1 VEHWEKKMTTTTS
14 QGTALITGGSSGI
27 GSVYADR
34 LARRGYD
41 LVLAGR
47 DPQRLE
53 ARVAKLRSTGR
64 KVSTIAGDLTNRADV
79 KAIEQRLLTDPSITL
94 FLNNAGQAVLTPLV
108 DSDADQLDQMLEVN
122 VMAFTRLAIAAAKAF
137 SKHGRGTLINI
148 SSAVALAPDML
159 NGVYNASKAYELSF
173 TQALQIELAG
183 KGVQIQAVL
192 PGAVATEIWARA
204 GRPVEQLPQEIVMP
218 VESAVDAALAG
229 LDQGE
234 LVTILSLPDIGN
246 WDAFLA
252 ARKVLRPSL
261 SLAAPAP
268 RYSSKATH

>member
-1 VEHWEKKMTTTTS
+1 MNSPTS

-41 LVLAGR
+41 LLLAGR
-47 DPQRLE
+47 DPKRLE
-53 ARVAKLRSTGR
+53 PLAARLRATGR

-79 KAIEQRLLTDPSITL
+79 AALEQLLLTDNSISL

-108 DSDADQLDQMLEVN
+108 ESDADQLDQMLEVN

-137 SKHGRGTLINI
+137 TQSGRGTLINI

-183 KGVQIQAVL
+183 KSVQIQAVL
-192 PGAVATEIWARA
+192 PGAVATELWAR
-204 GRPVEQLPQEIVMP
+204 GGLPVEHLPKEIVMP

-246 WDAFLA
+246 WDAYLA
-252 ARKVLRPSL
+252 ARKVLRPNL
-261 SLAAPAP
+261 SLARPAE
-268 RYSSKATH
+268 RYSGKTH

>member
-1 VEHWEKKMTTTTS
+1 MNSPTH

-41 LVLAGR
+41 LLLAGR
-47 DPQRLE
+47 DPHRLE
-53 ARVAKLRSTGR
+53 ALAIKLRGTGR
-64 KVSTIAGDLTNRADV
+64 KVSTLAGDLTNRADV
-79 KAIEQRLLTDPSITL
+79 KAIEQRLLTDTSISL

-108 DSDADQLDQMLEVN
+108 ESDADKLDQMLEVN

-137 SKHGRGTLINI
+137 TQRGRGTLINI

-173 TQALQIELAG
+173 TQALQIELSG

-261 SLAAPAP
+261 SLARPAP
-268 RYSSKATH
+268 RYSTKTH

>member
-1 VEHWEKKMTTTTS
+1 MNSVTS

-41 LVLAGR
+41 LILAGR
-47 DPQRLE
+47 DMQRLD
-53 ARVAKLRSTGR
+53 AVATKLHRTGR
-64 KVSTIAGDLTNRADV
+64 KVSTLAGDLTNRTDV
-79 KAIEQRLLTDPSITL
+79 KAIEQRLLTDKSISL

-108 DSDADQLDQMLEVN
+108 ESDPDKLDQMLEVN
-122 VMAFTRLAIAAAKAF
+122 VMAFTRLAVAAAKAF
-137 SKHGRGTLINI
+137 TQRGRGTLINI

-159 NGVYNASKAYELSF
+159 NGVYNGSKAYELSF

-192 PGAVATEIWARA
+192 PGAVATEIWARG
-204 GRPVEQLPQEIVMP
+204 GRPVEQLPPEIVMP

-252 ARKVLRPSL
+252 ARKVLRPKL
-261 SLAAPAP
+261 SLARPAP
-268 RYSSKATH
+268 RYSAKVH

>member
-1 VEHWEKKMTTTTS
+1 MKSTS
-14 QGTALITGGSSGI
+14 GPGTALITGGSSGI
-27 GSVYADR
+27 GSVYAER

-41 LVLAGR
+41 LILAGR
-47 DPQRLE
+47 DPKRLE
-53 ARVAKLRSTGR
+53 TTVARLRSTGR
-64 KVSTIAGDLTNRADV
+64 NISTIAGDLTNRDDV
-79 KAIEQRLLTDPSITL
+79 KAIEQRLLTDPAITL

-108 DSDADQLDQMLEVN
+108 DSDADKLDQMLQVN

-137 SKHGRGTLINI
+137 ASHGRGTLINI

-159 NGVYNASKAYELSF
+159 NGVYNASKGYELSL
-173 TQALQIELAG
+173 TQSLQIELAG

-204 GRPVEQLPQEIVMP
+204 GRPVEQLPKEIVMP

-252 ARKVLRPSL
+252 ARKVLRPNL
-261 SLAAPAP
+261 SLATPAP
-268 RYSSKATH
+268 RYASKTTH

>member
-1 VEHWEKKMTTTTS
+1 MNSLQS

-41 LVLAGR
+41 LLLAGR

-53 ARVAKLRSTGR
+53 ALAAKLRGTGR
-64 KVSTIAGDLTNRADV
+64 KVTTLAGDLTDREDV
-79 KAIEQRLLTDPSITL
+79 KAIEQWLATDTSIT
-94 FLNNAGQAVLTPLV
+94 FFVNNAGQAVLTPLV
-108 DSDADQLDQMLEVN
+108 ESDADKLDQMLEVN

-137 SKHGRGTLINI
+137 ARRGRGTLVNI

-173 TQALQIELAG
+173 TQALQIELSG
-183 KGVQIQAVL
+183 KGLRIQAVL
-192 PGAVATEIWARA
+192 PGAVATEIWARG

-246 WDAFLA
+246 WDAFVA
-252 ARKVLRPSL
+252 ARKVLRPNL
-261 SLAAPAP
+261 SLAKPAQ
-268 RYSSKATH
+268 RYSGKTH

>member
-1 VEHWEKKMTTTTS
+1 MKTTNS
-14 QGTALITGGSSGI
+14 PGTALITGGSSGI

-47 DPQRLE
+47 DLGRLE
-53 ARVAKLRSTGR
+53 AVAARLRTTGR
-64 KVSTIAGDLTNRADV
+64 QVSIIAGDLTRAEDV
-79 KAIEQRLLTDPSITL
+79 KSIENRLLTDRSISL
-94 FLNNAGQAVLTPLV
+94 FLNNAGTAVLTPLV
-108 DSDADQLDQMLEVN
+108 ESDPDALDRMLQVN
-122 VMAFTRLAIAAAKAF
+122 VMAFTRLAVAAAKAF
-137 SKHGRGTLINI
+137 TRDGRGTLINI

-159 NGVYNASKAYELSF
+159 NGVYNGSKAYELSF

-192 PGAVATEIWARA
+192 PGAVATEIWARG

-252 ARKVLRPSL
+252 ARKVLRPNL
-261 SLAAPAP
+261 SLAEPAA
-268 RYSSKATH
+268 RYSPGTTH

>member
-1 VEHWEKKMTTTTS
+1 MNNQTN

-41 LVLAGR
+41 LILAGR

-53 ARVAKLRSTGR
+53 TQAVKLRKSGR
-64 KVSTIAGDLTNRADV
+64 KVSLLAGDLTKRSDV
-79 KAIEQRLLTDPSITL
+79 KDIEERLLSDSSISL

-108 DSDADQLDQMLEVN
+108 QSDPEKLEQMLEVN
-122 VMAFTRLAIAAAKAF
+122 VMAFTRLAVAAAKAF
-137 SKHGRGTLINI
+137 AQRGRGTLINI

-183 KGVQIQAVL
+183 KEIQIQAVL
-192 PGAVATEIWARA
+192 PGAVATEIWARG
-204 GRPVEQLPQEIVMP
+204 GRPVEQLPPEIVMP

-252 ARKVLRPSL
+252 ARKVLRPNL
-261 SLAAPAP
+261 SLAQPAA
-268 RYSSKATH
+268 RYAGGARKTH

>member
-1 VEHWEKKMTTTTS
+1 MNSPQT

-53 ARVAKLRSTGR
+53 ALAAKLRAAGR
-64 KVSTIAGDLTNRADV
+64 KVSTLAGDLTDRDDV
-79 KAIEQRLLTDPSITL
+79 KAIEQRVLTDTSITL

-108 DSDADQLDQMLEVN
+108 ESDADKLDHMLEVN
-122 VMAFTRLAIAAAKAF
+122 VMAFTRLAVAAAKAF
-137 SKHGRGTLINI
+137 NQRGRGTLINI

-192 PGAVATEIWARA
+192 PGAVATEIWARG

-234 LVTILSLPDIGN
+234 PVTILSLPDIGN
-246 WDAFLA
+246 WDAFVA
-252 ARKVLRPSL
+252 ARKVLRPNL
-261 SLAAPAP
+261 SRARPAE
-268 RYSSKATH
+268 RYSVNTH

>member
-1 VEHWEKKMTTTTS
+1 MTTTGS

-41 LVLAGR
+41 LILAGR
-47 DPQRLE
+47 DRERLE
-53 ARVAKLRSTGR
+53 ASVAKLRGTGR

-108 DSDADQLDQMLEVN
+108 DSDADKLDQMLEVN

-252 ARKVLRPSL
+252 ARKVLRPGL